1 MLVEIVNCWVL
12 IFWSLTLVNIGWLE
26 HITHIHTR
34 ATELCVQSQVWVWI
48 INMLIHRRNT
58 NVNCSALLMNLS
70 NAKLFS
76 TWWWRMRT
84 KPSASLF
91 VDLVLF
97 QWTWLSKVQLVK
109 HKMLKMVCSCVL
121 PILSSEQK
129 TCHHLD
135 IHMCQSAPCIST
147 RCRPPRSTRVSQ
159 LPSAW

>member
-1 MLVEIVNCWVL
+1 MVEIVNHQSLSFNIL
-12 IFWSLTLVNIGWLE
+12 IFKACKSWLAWA
-26 HITHIHTR
+26 HIHTR

-97 QWTWLSKVQLVK
+97 QLTWLSKVQLVK

-135 IHMCQSAPCIST
+135 IPMRQSAPCIST
-147 RCRPPRSTRVSQ
+147 RCRPPRSAPVSQ